1 MSNKDEM
8 TSKDLQYMN
17 KVFEQMKL
25 DHEKL
30 LTEYYNYKKPDLRLT
45 GIDIN
50 LYYKLLSL
58 TKMKDINLNL
68 SPDKAGALWLALDNT
83 IHLGTDFRDRFT
95 EKQRQDVLELFE
107 QVKQYNP
114 FWQERSCVK

>member
-1 MSNKDEM
+1 MTRREQLLKQVKEHAEKMRKFQQEFHKNMSNKDEM

-30 LTEYYNYKKPDLRLT
+30 LTEYYNYKKPDLQLT

-58 TKMKDINLNL
+58 TK
-68 SPDKAGALWLALDNT
+68 
-83 IHLGTDFRDRFT
+83 
-95 EKQRQDVLELFE
+95 
-107 QVKQYNP
+107 
-114 FWQERSCVK
+114 

>member
-1 MSNKDEM
+1 MTRREQLLKQVKEHAEKMRKFQQEFHKNMSNKDEM

-30 LTEYYNYKKPDLRLT
+30 LTEYYNYKKPDLQLT

-58 TKMKDINLNL
+58 KTN
-68 SPDKAGALWLALDNT
+68 
-83 IHLGTDFRDRFT
+83 
-95 EKQRQDVLELFE
+95 ERQLV
-107 QVKQYNP
+107 Y
-114 FWQERSCVK
+114 